1 MAVKS
6 SMLQNSIISA
16 ELVDFG
22 HGRHNAY
29 INMAIDEVLLG
40 LADRTGR
47 FFFRTYD
54 FTKSSVILANSDS
67 PLNLKE
73 LDENVDVTRR
83 ISGGKPIYVDDN
95 VLSYS
100 ITGPMHGAA
109 SAFKNSTAINNMFGP
124 LIMHAV
130 AGIANNSDKLSMGK
144 VYSIEFDGKPIV
156 GNGQHLNASHSFLYH
171 GVAAVGPWD
180 ARSIDRRLWLRR
192 EDYDALYTLPNL
204 HDIAGDGYTI
214 QEYKSMLSKDLR
226 NVIGKAFSSKSEI
239 SEAEKDEVLKSAAG
253 KVASIYASKSWVYRN
268 DPGMKRDSRFCLLWP
283 D

>member
-6 SMLQNSIISA
+6 SMLPNSTISA

-22 HGRHNAY
+22 HGRYDAY
-29 INMAIDEVLLG
+29 MNMAIDEVLLD
-40 LADRTGR
+40 LADRSGK

-83 ISGGKPIYVDDN
+83 ISGGKPIYIDDN

-100 ITGPMHGAA
+100 ITGPMHGDG
-109 SAFKNSTAINNMFGP
+109 SMLKNSTVINNVFGP
-124 LIMHAV
+124 LIMGAI
-130 AGIANNSDKLSMGK
+130 ASIANSSDRLSMGK

-156 GNGQHLNASHSFLYH
+156 GNGQHINISHSFLYH
-171 GVAAVGPWD
+171 GIAAVGPWD

-192 EDYDALYTLPNL
+192 EDYDALYVLPNL
-204 HDIAGDGYTI
+204 HDIAGDGYTV
-214 QEYKSMLSKDLR
+214 QEYKRILAESLR
-226 NVIGKAFSSKSEI
+226 NAIGMVFSSKSGI
-239 SEAEKDEVLKSAAG
+239 VEAEKDEVLKLATA
-253 KVASIYASKSWVYRN
+253 KVASVYASRSWVFRD
-268 DPGMKRDSRFCLLWP
+268 DPGLKRDSRFCLLWP